1 MYTQIPGQKQQI
13 YTQNYAPGLKT
24 TNVVL
29 PNQAQYQYQM
39 QYNIPQGTPVQM
51 QIPGDKRKTFTP
63 GQYQREQIGYP
74 KGQPV
79 PQQPIKEQVQGNKK
93 LIYSHSPYQNPQLN
107 LNPMPGHPQHHHQN
121 PYQPP
126 QYIQHQHHNQTQLHH
141 QPQIQTNPA
150 AYAYPQPQVQPQIH
164 NNQAQP
170 NPQPQAQPQM
180 QNNQIQP
187 HMENPQINNNNAN
200 MKKTATLMTVNTLAN
215 LPYSE
220 YPKAEYSHKP
230 FYNISGYAF
239 NSYNG
244 KVRSYNE
251 DRTKI
256 VVDFQKTLVVNGKQI
271 TPRISYF
278 GVFDGHGGK
287 GCSDFLRDNLHNY
300 LFNSNYFPAYPI
312 QAVKEAFIIAEQE
325 FFKKAYDS
333 KRNALI
339 DQSGSCAL
347 IMLIINDMLYAI
359 NLGDCRALMSTD
371 TGTNLLQITRDHK
384 PNDPIEKIRIE
395 QSGAK
400 VYYANKVNVNG
411 KEVELKEKDYGEGFK
426 FPYRIA
432 PGGIAVSISY
442 YFIIIYLGFKNY
454 WRLLCKI
461 KAIRRNSRSFKC

>member
-1 MYTQIPGQKQQI
+1 MYTQIPGQKQQA
-13 YTQNYAPGLKT
+13 YTQNYVPGQQNP
-24 TNVVL
+24 NVIL
-29 PNQAQYQYQM
+29 PNQVQYQM
-39 QYNIPQGTPVQM
+39 QYNIPQGAPVQM
-51 QIPGDKRKTFTP
+51 HIPGDKRKTFTP

-74 KGQPV
+74 KGQPL
-79 PQQPIKEQVQGNKK
+79 PQQPIKNQGQGNKK
-93 LIYSHSPYQNPQLN
+93 LIYSHNPYQNPQLN
-107 LNPMPGHPQHHHQN
+107 LNPGNPQHHHHN
-121 PYQPP
+121 PYPP
-126 QYIQHQHHNQTQLHH
+126 QQHNPQNIQPQHHNQTQLHP
-141 QPQIQTNPA
+141 QTQIQTNPQT
-150 AYAYPQPQVQPQIH
+150 YTNPLPQPQT
-164 NNQAQP
+164 
-170 NPQPQAQPQM
+170 QM

-187 HMENPQINNNNAN
+187 QMENPQINNNKDN

-312 QAVKEAFIIAEQE
+312 QAVKEAFVIAEQE

-347 IMLIINDMLYAI
+347 IMLIINDILYAI
-359 NLGDCRALMSTD
+359 NLGDSRALMSTD

-384 PNDPIEKIRIE
+384 PNDPIEKRRIE

-432 PGGIAVSISY
+432 PGGIAVSIFFY
-442 YFIIIYLGFKNY
+442 NYLFRFQEQLEIIM
-454 WRLLCKI
+454 
-461 KAIRRNSRSFKC
+461 

>member
-1 MYTQIPGQKQQI
+1 MYTQIPGQKQQV
-13 YTQNYAPGLKT
+13 YTQNYAPGVQNA
-24 TNVVL
+24 NVGL
-29 PNQAQYQYQM
+29 PNQAQYQM
-39 QYNIPQGTPVQM
+39 QYNIPQGTPVQV
-51 QIPGDKRKTFTP
+51 QRPGDNRKTYTP
-63 GQYQREQIGYP
+63 GQYQREKIGYP

-79 PQQPIKEQVQGNKK
+79 PQQQITEKGNKK
-93 LIYSHSPYQNPQLN
+93 LIYSHNPYQNPNLN
-107 LNPMPGHPQHHHQN
+107 LNPISGYPQQHHHN
-121 PYQPP
+121 PYPP
-126 QYIQHQHHNQTQLHH
+126 TQNIQHHNQAQL
-141 QPQIQTNPA
+141 PQKPQTQTNPQV
-150 AYAYPQPQVQPQIH
+150 YPY
-164 NNQAQP
+164 
-170 NPQPQAQPQM
+170 PQPQAQPQIQNNQVQPNPQAYPNPQPKM

-187 HMENPQINNNNAN
+187 YMENPQINNNNAN
-200 MKKTATLMTVNTLAN
+200 MKKTATLMTVNTLAK

-220 YPKAEYSHKP
+220 YPEAEYSHKP

-256 VVDFQKTLVVNGKQI
+256 VVDFQKTIIVNGKPI

-287 GCSDFLRDNLHNY
+287 GCSDFLRDNLHKY

-312 QAVKEAFIIAEQE
+312 QAAKEAFIIAEQE

-333 KRNALI
+333 KRNALL

-359 NLGDCRALMSTD
+359 NLGDCRALMSAN

-384 PNDPIEKIRIE
+384 PNDPIEKRRIE

-442 YFIIIYLGFKNY
+442 FL
-454 WRLLCKI
+454 
-461 KAIRRNSRSFKC
+461 

>member
-1 MYTQIPGQKQQI
+1 MYAQIPGQNKQV
-13 YTQNYAPGLKT
+13 YTQNYATGVQNP
-24 TNVVL
+24 NMVL
-29 PNQAQYQYQM
+29 PNQVQYQVK
-39 QYNIPQGTPVQM
+39 YNIPQGTPVQM
-51 QIPGDKRKTFTP
+51 QVPGDKRKTYTP
-63 GQYQREQIGYP
+63 AQYQREQIGYP
-74 KGQPV
+74 TGQQV
-79 PQQPIKEQVQGNKK
+79 PHQPTNDQSKGNKN
-93 LIYSHSPYQNPQLN
+93 LIYSHNPYQAPQLN
-107 LNPMPGHPQHHHQN
+107 PIQGH
-121 PYQPP
+121 
-126 QYIQHQHHNQTQLHH
+126 QHQHHNPYPPHQPNHQNIQPQHHNQAQLHP
-141 QPQIQTNPA
+141 QPQIQPNPQT
-150 AYAYPQPQVQPQIH
+150 YPHPQPQTQPQVK
-164 NNQAQP
+164 P
-170 NPQPQAQPQM
+170 NPQANPGPLPQAHAQNNQTQPQM
-180 QNNQIQP
+180 Q
-187 HMENPQINNNNAN
+187 NPQINNNNAN

-220 YPKAEYSHKP
+220 YPKAEFSHKP
-230 FYNISGYAF
+230 FYNIAGYAH

-256 VVDFQKTLVVNGKQI
+256 VVDFQKTLVVNGKKI

-312 QAVKEAFIIAEQE
+312 QAIKEAFIIAENE

-333 KRNALI
+333 KKNQLI

-347 IMLIINDMLYAI
+347 IMLIINDILYAI

-384 PNDPIEKIRIE
+384 PNDPIEKRRIE
-395 QSGAK
+395 QYGAK

-411 KEVELKEKDYGEGFK
+411 KEVELKESDYGEGFK

-432 PGGIAVSISY
+432 PGGIAVSIY
-442 YFIIIYLGFKNY
+442 IIL
-454 WRLLCKI
+454 
-461 KAIRRNSRSFKC
+461 

>member
-1 MYTQIPGQKQQI
+1 MYNQIPGQKQQV
-13 YTQNYAPGLKT
+13 YTQNYVPGVQN

-29 PNQAQYQYQM
+29 PNQVQYQM

-51 QIPGDKRKTFTP
+51 QMPEDKRKTYTP
-63 GQYQREQIGYP
+63 GQYQREQIGY
-74 KGQPV
+74 QPN
-79 PQQPIKEQVQGNKK
+79 KEQGQGNKK
-93 LIYSHSPYQNPQLN
+93 LIYSHNPYQNPKLN
-107 LNPMPGHPQHHHQN
+107 LNPIPGHAQHHHHN
-121 PYQPP
+121 PYQAP
-126 QYIQHQHHNQTQLHH
+126 QNIQHQQHQTY
-141 QPQIQTNPA
+141 P
-150 AYAYPQPQVQPQIH
+150 YPQPQAQNQIH

-170 NPQPQAQPQM
+170 NPQAYPNPQPQAQPQM
-180 QNNQIQP
+180 QINPIQP
-187 HMENPQINNNNAN
+187 HMENPQTNNNNAN

-256 VVDFQKTLVVNGKQI
+256 VVDFQKTIVVNGKQI

-300 LFNSNYFPAYPI
+300 LFNSNFFPAYPI
-312 QAVKEAFIIAEQE
+312 QAIKEAFIMAEQE

-333 KRNALI
+333 KRNALL

-384 PNDPIEKIRIE
+384 PNDPIEKRRIE

-442 YFIIIYLGFKNY
+442 FYNYLFRFQELLEIIM
-454 WRLLCKI
+454 
-461 KAIRRNSRSFKC
+461 